1 MQQLCRP
8 DGGNGGSDRSELA
21 SFSGELSC
29 QASITGDTLNVE
41 DDPADEVRAALPE
54 VIGSL
59 MQVQLSGEYNEINI
73 LDELAHDEVIIA

>member
-1 MQQLCRP
+1 
-8 DGGNGGSDRSELA
+8 
-21 SFSGELSC
+21 
-29 QASITGDTLNVE
+29 VE